1 MTENKVDLGS
11 IQIHKKVI
19 GEIAAA
25 ALDEI
30 DGVHCAPKGPTHQ
43 LFEAFGKKATPGI
56 VVTIDKDAQVTI
68 ELKVYVRYGINI
80 PDAAR
85 QIQDVVRLAV
95 ERTTDVH
102 LREVNVNVQGIA
114 AIERGKA

>member
-25 ALDEI
+25 ALGEI
-30 DGVHCAPKGPTHQ
+30 DGVHLAPKDLLNQFLEILGQ
-43 LFEAFGKKATPGI
+43 KNCPGI
-56 VVTIDKDAQVTI
+56 DVTVDKNDQVTI
-68 ELKVYVRYGINI
+68 ELKVTIRYGINI
-80 PDAAR
+80 PDIAR

-95 ERTTDVH
+95 EKTTDIH
-102 LREVNVNVQGIA
+102 LREVNVNVQGI
-114 AIERGKA
+114 ERGKA

>member
-19 GEIAAA
+19 AEIAAA

-30 DGVHCAPKGPTHQ
+30 DGVHLAPQDWLNQFREILGQKNC
-43 LFEAFGKKATPGI
+43 PGI
-56 VVTIDKDAQVTI
+56 EVTVDKDDQVTI
-68 ELKVYVRYGINI
+68 ELKVIIRYGINI
-80 PDAAR
+80 PDIAR

-95 ERTTDVH
+95 EKTTDIH
-102 LREVNVNVQGIA
+102 LREVNVNVQGI
-114 AIERGKA
+114 ERGNA

>member
-25 ALDEI
+25 ALDEV
-30 DGVHCAPKGPTHQ
+30 DGAHLAPKDLWHQFLEMAGP
-43 LFEAFGKKATPGI
+43 KNCPGI
-56 VVTIDKDAQVTI
+56 DVTVDKDNQVTI
-68 ELKVYVRYGINI
+68 ELKVTIRYGINI
-80 PDAAR
+80 PDIAR

-95 ERTTDVH
+95 EKTTDIH
-102 LREVNVNVQGIA
+102 LREVNVHVQG
-114 AIERGKA
+114 IERGKT